1 MASATHYRAEH
12 EATLRVDLTH
22 ETTWFIRIV
31 SFPPTYASVRCF
43 PGPPELEKAK
53 KWALA
58 LAQWQIED
66 QNLGV
71 PVPEELNWK
80 AVAPCLTN
88 LMAGATPDQNRVSI
102 RAS

>member
-31 SFPPTYASVRCF
+31 SFPPTCASVRCF
-43 PGPPELEKAK
+43 PGPSELEKAK
-53 KWALA
+53 EWALG

-71 PVPEELNWK
+71 PVPEELNWE
-80 AVAPCLTN
+80 AVGLEGATVRAPMSAAHNGGRTN
-88 LMAGATPDQNRVSI
+88 LP
-102 RAS
+102 

>member
-1 MASATHYRAEH
+1 
-12 EATLRVDLTH
+12 
-22 ETTWFIRIV
+22 

-53 KWALA
+53 EWALG

-71 PVPEELNWK
+71 PVPEELSWE
-80 AVAPCLTN
+80 AVGSGYGQGN
-88 LMAGATPDQNRVSI
+88 RQSRQGNRVAGISG
-102 RAS
+102 